1 MKTEKTYDL
10 AYSSC
15 PNDTFIFKGIA
26 KKLIHTRGI
35 NFNIVLEDVETLNQ
49 NAARGA
55 YDITKLSFAALG
67 NLLDK
72 YALLRTGAALGM
84 GCGPLVISLANR
96 TLDDKGVNRRQDNKG
111 GCPGGIQ
118 EKQRIAIPGLGTTAY
133 HLFNFYIKDK
143 FPNIETTIIPMP
155 FERIMPAVMEGK
167 ADFGVII
174 HEGRFVFQNMGL
186 EMKADLGQ
194 WWEDKTSLPIP
205 LGCIAVK
212 RDMDPAQALEI
223 QTLIRESIDH
233 GFLHPTM
240 GDEYIRC
247 HAQEME
253 EDVIQQHIEL
263 YVNEF
268 SKDIGEKGTT
278 AVTTF
283 FEYAARA
290 GLMKKTSYP
299 LFACPR

>member
-1 MKTEKTYDL
+1 MKIKESYRL

-26 KKLIHTRGI
+26 KNLIDTGGLH
-35 NFNIVLEDVETLNQ
+35 FNIVLEDVETLNQ
-49 NAARGA
+49 NAARET

-67 NLLDK
+67 HVLDK

-84 GCGPLVISLANR
+84 GCGPLIISLPER
-96 TLDDKGVNRRQDNKG
+96 SMDDRLDTRVPYGKNDKT
-111 GCPGGIQ
+111 
-118 EKQRIAIPGLGTTAY
+118 KQVIAVPGLGTTAF
-133 HLFNFYIKDK
+133 HLFKFYMYDL
-143 FPNIETTIIPMP
+143 FPEVETIIIPMA
-155 FERIMPAVMEGK
+155 FEKIMPAVMNKK

-174 HEGRFVFQNMGL
+174 HEGRFVYQNMNL

-212 RDMDPAQALEI
+212 RSMEPDLACQI

-233 GFLHPTM
+233 AFLHPAM
-240 GDEYIRC
+240 GDEYIRK

-253 EDVIQQHIEL
+253 DSVIKQHIGL

-268 SKDIGEKGTT
+268 SREIKGRGEQ
-278 AVTTF
+278 AVTQF
-283 FEYAARA
+283 FDYAIRA
-290 GLMKKTSYP
+290 GMMQKSDLP
-299 LFACPR
+299 LFACPE